1 MNLSQYNVEFHAG
14 VHKGGKSYIRRII
27 ESTRTAMLHKHKSLG
42 HAPLYE
48 ELAKHVGL
56 ADEGMNDAWF
66 ETCTNG
72 ISQAIKRPEQLL
84 WRRIGRFIQDNKCW
98 PTSRMISL
106 WPEYQT
112 LADTKI
118 EHGPLPPKE
127 QRRRQEAARRRK
139 AVERARDAV
148 WAKEKQEEMRGAD
161 PQYVTA
167 PPPPALG
174 DLLHENRRLHDT
186 ILSMEQRILCLEDK
200 LDDVWEIIDM
210 ATSPKANGRTWLG
223 KILGEGA
230 AEQKEE
236 R

>member
-1 MNLSQYNVEFHAG
+1 MNLTQYNVEFSAG

-27 ESTRTAMLHKHKSLG
+27 ESTRTAMLNKHRSLE

-48 ELAKHVGL
+48 VLAKHVGL
-56 ADEGMNDAWF
+56 ADEGMGYLWF

-98 PTSRMISL
+98 PTTRMISL

-118 EHGPLPPKE
+118 EHGPLPLKE
-127 QRRRQEAARRRK
+127 QRKREEGARKRAAAKRK
-139 AVERARDAV
+139 RDAAE
-148 WAKEKQEEMRGAD
+148 AKKRREETFSAD
-161 PQYVTA
+161 PQHVTA
-167 PPPPALG
+167 PPPALG
-174 DLLHENRRLHDT
+174 DLLHENRRQRDT
-186 ILSMEQRILCLEDK
+186 ILSIEQRILCLEDK
-200 LDDVWEIIDM
+200 LNDVWEMIDM
-210 ATSPKANGRTWLG
+210 ATSPRGNGRVTWLG

-230 AEQKEE
+230 VEQREE
-236 R
+236 K